1 MRTAAV
7 IGTGLIGTSVA
18 LALTRRGVQVYLDDH
33 DEANLKTAASLGAG
47 ESGRPDGPVDLAIVA
62 VPPGFVAAT
71 LADAQRRGLARAYTD
86 VASVKAGPQREAEAQ
101 GVDQTSYLG
110 GHPLAGRERSGPLMA
125 RADLFEGRPWVLTPS
140 PQTSRDVLNRALELI
155 SLCGAVPVVMD
166 AADHDRA
173 VALISHTPHLVS
185 ALMAARL
192 EHASEDAARITGT
205 GVRDVTRIAAGD
217 PVLWESILTSNA
229 GAVADVLDE
238 YAADLAEV
246 IAALRGLAKQG
257 AGEAGADGP
266 GAGNALAGAAS
277 RPGEQ
282 DGAGAGAGQGDG
294 GDLDNGPRE
303 RLVDLLRRGNIGQ
316 ARIPG
321 KHGAP
326 RASWGSV
333 PVVIS
338 DAPGELARLFAAAG
352 AAGVNIEDL
361 LIEHS
366 PGQQVGLVT
375 LYVDPDAA
383 SRLAE
388 QLAERGWTVQ
398 N

>member
-18 LALTRRGVQVYLDDH
+18 LAMARRGVQVYLDDR

-47 ESGRPDGPVDLAIVA
+47 ESALPAEAVDLLVVA
-62 VPPGFVAAT
+62 VPPGFVAST

-86 VASVKAGPQREAEAQ
+86 VASVKAGPQREAVGQ
-101 GVDQTSYLG
+101 GIDPASYIG

-125 RADLFEGRPWVLTPS
+125 RADLFEGRPWVLTP
-140 PQTSRDVLNRALELI
+140 TADTGRDALNRALELI

-173 VALISHTPHLVS
+173 VALISHAPHLVS
-185 ALMAARL
+185 SLMAARL
-192 EHASEDAARITGT
+192 ENASEDAARVAGT

-217 PVLWESILTSNA
+217 PALWEEILTANA
-229 GAVADVLDE
+229 AAVADVLDE
-238 YAADLAEV
+238 YAADLAGV
-246 IAALRGLAKQG
+246 IASLRSLAVNADAAAESSVTGSGGFEPGGTTAGKQ
-257 AGEAGADGP
+257 
-266 GAGNALAGAAS
+266 
-277 RPGEQ
+277 
-282 DGAGAGAGQGDG
+282 
-294 GDLDNGPRE
+294 
-303 RLVDLLRRGNIGQ
+303 LVDLLRRGNAGQ

-326 RASWGSV
+326 RAAWGAV

-338 DAPGELARLFAAAG
+338 DAPGELARLFAATG

-361 LIEHS
+361 RIEHS
-366 PGQQVGLVT
+366 PGKAVGLVT
-375 LYVDPDAA
+375 LQVAPEAA
-383 SRLAE
+383 DSLALRLI
-388 QLAERGWTVQ
+388 ERGWTVQ
-398 N
+398 R